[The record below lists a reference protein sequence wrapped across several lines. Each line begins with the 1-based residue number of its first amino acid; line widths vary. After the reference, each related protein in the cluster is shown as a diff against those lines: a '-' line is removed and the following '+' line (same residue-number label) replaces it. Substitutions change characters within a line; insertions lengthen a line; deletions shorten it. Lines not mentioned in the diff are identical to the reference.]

1 MASLSAEARPASHP
15 ALYYLFGLPATG
27 KTYVGRLLE
36 EKFGFRFYDADEWL
50 PSDMLQTLK
59 DGRGFSDAQRDMYY
73 TLICDKIEQR
83 IAVDK
88 VPVVIA
94 QATFKNK
101 HRLQVLKR
109 FPFVQFWWVQAPVQ
123 RRAKR
128 LKDRSDG
135 NGSLLPGSKAASSEW
150 CDENDK
156 NFEPPSNR
164 IKHVVF
170 VNGSDCTSEA
180 GKAELCEAV
189 SLVLKK
195 QGDEEAANTGAGI
208 SKGMVHT
215 GPSAL
220 TRVRSYS
227 GTLDAGRNFDVGTA
241 LGIDIGGS
249 LAKLV
254 IFEPDETKYNALK
267 HLTGYVNQQDS
278 FGETGRKEKQLS
290 FQSSA
295 LGGRFHFVS
304 FETSHMQG
312 AIELIK
318 ARGLNQYI
326 TKLYA
331 TGGGAQKFKSV
342 FKDIIGIDI
351 IPLDELGT
359 IVKALSFLVSQ
370 NPQEIYQLEGLD
382 TKHTASSVKRV
393 PLDLG
398 DQQLYPYMLC
408 NIGSGVSILHVIDEK
423 NYKRVSGTAL
433 GGGTFFGLAKLLTK
447 LKSFNECME
456 EAAVGDET
464 TVNMLVKDIYGGRY
478 GLELPGDFTAS
489 FFGKVGGSTNET
501 DKPKHDDSATAETSP
516 PPANADL
523 CRALV
528 VMITQNIAQIALLNA
543 VIYGCPRVIFTGN
556 FLRMNPI
563 ATRTLAYA
571 TKRWSESS
579 SRGHSVQANFLWH
592 EGHLGAIG
600 SFLEN
605 LDLEYFLQNQRKRKS
620 PSLDTTVREER
631 LKKFQYKS

>member
-1 MASLSAEARPASHP
+1 M
-15 ALYYLFGLPATG
+15 
-27 KTYVGRLLE
+27 
-36 EKFGFRFYDADEWL
+36 
-50 PSDMLQTLK
+50 
-59 DGRGFSDAQRDMYY
+59 
-73 TLICDKIEQR
+73 
-83 IAVDK
+83 
-88 VPVVIA
+88 
-94 QATFKNK
+94 
-101 HRLQVLKR
+101 
-109 FPFVQFWWVQAPVQ
+109 
-123 RRAKR
+123 
-128 LKDRSDG
+128 
-135 NGSLLPGSKAASSEW
+135 
-150 CDENDK
+150 
-156 NFEPPSNR
+156 
-164 IKHVVF
+164 
-170 VNGSDCTSEA
+170 
-180 GKAELCEAV
+180 
-189 SLVLKK
+189 
-195 QGDEEAANTGAGI
+195 
-208 SKGMVHT
+208 
-215 GPSAL
+215 
-220 TRVRSYS
+220 
-227 GTLDAGRNFDVGTA
+227 
-241 LGIDIGGS
+241 
-249 LAKLV
+249 
-254 IFEPDETKYNALK
+254 
-267 HLTGYVNQQDS
+267 
-278 FGETGRKEKQLS
+278 
-290 FQSSA
+290 
-295 LGGRFHFVS
+295 
-304 FETSHMQG
+304 
-312 AIELIK
+312 
-318 ARGLNQYI
+318 
-326 TKLYA
+326 
-331 TGGGAQKFKSV
+331 
-342 FKDIIGIDI
+342 
-351 IPLDELGT
+351 DELGT

-398 DQQLYPYMLC
+398 GQQLYPYMLC
-408 NIGSGVSILHVIDEK
+408 NIGSGVSILHVIDEN
-423 NYKRVSGTAL
+423 NYERVSGTAL

-489 FFGKVGGSTNET
+489 FFGKVGGSTRSNHKESE
-501 DKPKHDDSATAETSP
+501 KPKNGDSETAASPP

-631 LKKFQYKS
+631 LRRSNTIASEGCICTLTFLFLL